1 MHGVTFILY
10 YIYNVLFFKKLQC
23 LPITIDVGTN
33 NEKLLN
39 DELYIGLKQRRAVG
53 QEYSELLH
61 EFMTAVKQTY
71 GEKVLIQVS
80 SSVKTLHTNF
90 LAFLTAVHTNS
101 NFPVFCICYIA

>member
-1 MHGVTFILY
+1 
-10 YIYNVLFFKKLQC
+10 

>member
-1 MHGVTFILY
+1 
-10 YIYNVLFFKKLQC
+10 
-23 LPITIDVGTN
+23 VGTN

-80 SSVKTLHTNF
+80 RSV
-90 LAFLTAVHTNS
+90 
-101 NFPVFCICYIA
+101 